1 MNNPLNVIGNN
12 HPKDGLFLVILNG
25 QYQWVFLALKKNH
38 KIFLQL
44 FGFLKS
50 FQYLCT
56 ESEQKEK
63 TMTEKDTNNSS
74 TSSVDKILSHQ
85 LFVVEKDP
93 IKDKAWEKQQEKA
106 LQQQS
111 PKVEVNEVVQES
123 HKPRMAEVYSND
135 LQTLKIWFDS
145 KQFTKELEESIRQL
159 PKTLF
164 SDDTIEYYI
173 QERVKKEE
181 EIMALA
187 LATV

>member
-1 MNNPLNVIGNN
+1 M
-12 HPKDGLFLVILNG
+12 
-25 QYQWVFLALKKNH
+25 A
-38 KIFLQL
+38 
-44 FGFLKS
+44 
-50 FQYLCT
+50 
-56 ESEQKEK
+56 EQDIK
-63 TMTEKDTNNSS
+63 NSS

-111 PKVEVNEVVQES
+111 HNVEVKEAVQET
-123 HKPRMAEVYSND
+123 HKPKMIDVSSND

-181 EIMALA
+181 EIMAMS

>member
-1 MNNPLNVIGNN
+1 M
-12 HPKDGLFLVILNG
+12 
-25 QYQWVFLALKKNH
+25 A
-38 KIFLQL
+38 
-44 FGFLKS
+44 
-50 FQYLCT
+50 
-56 ESEQKEK
+56 EQ
-63 TMTEKDTNNSS
+63 DINNSS

-111 PKVEVNEVVQES
+111 QKVEVKESVQET
-123 HKPRMAEVYSND
+123 HKPRMAEVYNTE
-135 LQTLKIWFDS
+135 LQTLRIWYDS

-164 SDDTIEYYI
+164 SEDTIEYYL
-173 QERVKKEE
+173 QERVNKEE
-181 EIMALA
+181 EIVAMS

>member
-1 MNNPLNVIGNN
+1 M
-12 HPKDGLFLVILNG
+12 
-25 QYQWVFLALKKNH
+25 A
-38 KIFLQL
+38 
-44 FGFLKS
+44 
-50 FQYLCT
+50 
-56 ESEQKEK
+56 
-63 TMTEKDTNNSS
+63 EKDINNYS

-111 PKVEVNEVVQES
+111 KKVEVKESVQET
-123 HKPRMAEVYSND
+123 HKPMIADVSSND
-135 LQTLKIWFDS
+135 IQTLMIWYDS
-145 KQFTKELEESIRQL
+145 KPFTKELEESIRQL

-164 SDDTIEYYI
+164 SEDTIEYYI

-181 EIMALA
+181 EIMSMA

>member
-1 MNNPLNVIGNN
+1 M
-12 HPKDGLFLVILNG
+12 
-25 QYQWVFLALKKNH
+25 A
-38 KIFLQL
+38 
-44 FGFLKS
+44 
-50 FQYLCT
+50 
-56 ESEQKEK
+56 EQ
-63 TMTEKDTNNSS
+63 DLNNSS

-111 PKVEVNEVVQES
+111 QKVEVNEAVQET
-123 HKPRMAEVYSND
+123 HKPRMSEVYNTD
-135 LQTLKIWFDS
+135 LQTLRIWYDS
-145 KQFTKELEESIRQL
+145 KQFTKYLEDSIRQL

-181 EIMALA
+181 EIMAME

>member
-1 MNNPLNVIGNN
+1 M
-12 HPKDGLFLVILNG
+12 
-25 QYQWVFLALKKNH
+25 A
-38 KIFLQL
+38 
-44 FGFLKS
+44 
-50 FQYLCT
+50 
-56 ESEQKEK
+56 
-63 TMTEKDTNNSS
+63 EKDTNNSS

-111 PKVEVNEVVQES
+111 QKVEVKEAVQET
-123 HKPRMAEVYSND
+123 HKPNMIDVSNTD

-145 KQFTKELEESIRQL
+145 KPFTKDLENSIRQL

-181 EIMALA
+181 EIMAIA

>member
-1 MNNPLNVIGNN
+1 
-12 HPKDGLFLVILNG
+12 
-25 QYQWVFLALKKNH
+25 
-38 KIFLQL
+38 
-44 FGFLKS
+44 
-50 FQYLCT
+50 
-56 ESEQKEK
+56 
-63 TMTEKDTNNSS
+63 MTEQDTINSS
-74 TSSVDKILSHQ
+74 TSSVEKILSHQ

-111 PKVEVNEVVQES
+111 QKVEVKEAVQET
-123 HKPRMAEVYSND
+123 HKPIMAEVYSND

-145 KQFTKELEESIRQL
+145 KQFTKELEDSIRQL

-164 SDDTIEYYI
+164 SDDTIEYYL

-181 EIMALA
+181 EIMAMA

>member
-1 MNNPLNVIGNN
+1 M
-12 HPKDGLFLVILNG
+12 
-25 QYQWVFLALKKNH
+25 A
-38 KIFLQL
+38 
-44 FGFLKS
+44 
-50 FQYLCT
+50 
-56 ESEQKEK
+56 EK
-63 TMTEKDTNNSS
+63 GINNSS

-111 PKVEVNEVVQES
+111 QKVEVNEVVQET
-123 HKPRMAEVYSND
+123 HNPKMADVSSND
-135 LQTLKIWFDS
+135 LQTLRIWYDS
-145 KQFTKELEESIRQL
+145 KQFTKELKESLRRL

-173 QERVKKEE
+173 QDRVKKEE
-181 EIMALA
+181 EIKALA

>member
-1 MNNPLNVIGNN
+1 MAE
-12 HPKDGLFLVILNG
+12 
-25 QYQWVFLALKKNH
+25 QY
-38 KIFLQL
+38 
-44 FGFLKS
+44 
-50 FQYLCT
+50 
-56 ESEQKEK
+56 
-63 TMTEKDTNNSS
+63 TNNSS

-111 PKVEVNEVVQES
+111 TKVEVNEAVKET
-123 HKPRMAEVYSND
+123 HKLKMIDVSSND
-135 LQTLKIWFDS
+135 IQTLRIWYNS
-145 KQFTKELEESIRQL
+145 KPFTNELKESLRQL

-181 EIMALA
+181 EIMAIA

>member
-1 MNNPLNVIGNN
+1 M
-12 HPKDGLFLVILNG
+12 
-25 QYQWVFLALKKNH
+25 A
-38 KIFLQL
+38 
-44 FGFLKS
+44 
-50 FQYLCT
+50 
-56 ESEQKEK
+56 EQ
-63 TMTEKDTNNSS
+63 DINNSS

-111 PKVEVNEVVQES
+111 QKIEVKEEVQET
-123 HKPRMAEVYSND
+123 HKPMIANVSNTD
-135 LQTLKIWFDS
+135 LQTLRIWFDS
-145 KQFTKELEESIRQL
+145 KQFTKDLEDIIRQL

>member
-1 MNNPLNVIGNN
+1 MAE
-12 HPKDGLFLVILNG
+12 
-25 QYQWVFLALKKNH
+25 QY
-38 KIFLQL
+38 
-44 FGFLKS
+44 
-50 FQYLCT
+50 
-56 ESEQKEK
+56 
-63 TMTEKDTNNSS
+63 TNNSS

-111 PKVEVNEVVQES
+111 QKVEVKEAVQET
-123 HKPRMAEVYSND
+123 HKPRMAEVYNTD
-135 LQTLKIWFDS
+135 LQTLRIWYDS
-145 KQFTKELEESIRQL
+145 KQLTKELEDSIRQL

-181 EIMALA
+181 EIVAMA

>member
-1 MNNPLNVIGNN
+1 M
-12 HPKDGLFLVILNG
+12 
-25 QYQWVFLALKKNH
+25 A
-38 KIFLQL
+38 
-44 FGFLKS
+44 
-50 FQYLCT
+50 
-56 ESEQKEK
+56 EQ
-63 TMTEKDTNNSS
+63 DINNSS

-111 PKVEVNEVVQES
+111 KKVEVKEAVQET
-123 HKPRMAEVYSND
+123 HKPMMAEVYNND
-135 LQTLKIWFDS
+135 LQTLKIWYDS
-145 KQFTKELEESIRQL
+145 KQFTKELEDSIRQL

-181 EIMALA
+181 EIMAIE
-187 LATV
+187 LATI

>member
-1 MNNPLNVIGNN
+1 M
-12 HPKDGLFLVILNG
+12 
-25 QYQWVFLALKKNH
+25 A
-38 KIFLQL
+38 
-44 FGFLKS
+44 
-50 FQYLCT
+50 
-56 ESEQKEK
+56 
-63 TMTEKDTNNSS
+63 EKDINISS

-111 PKVEVNEVVQES
+111 QKVEVKEAVQET
-123 HKPRMAEVYSND
+123 HKPRMADVYSND
-135 LQTLKIWFDS
+135 LQTLKIWYDS
-145 KQFTKELEESIRQL
+145 KPFTKELENVIRQL
-159 PKTLF
+159 PNTLF

-181 EIMALA
+181 EIMTMS

>member
-1 MNNPLNVIGNN
+1 
-12 HPKDGLFLVILNG
+12 
-25 QYQWVFLALKKNH
+25 
-38 KIFLQL
+38 
-44 FGFLKS
+44 
-50 FQYLCT
+50 
-56 ESEQKEK
+56 
-63 TMTEKDTNNSS
+63 MTVQDINNSS

-111 PKVEVNEVVQES
+111 QKVEINEVVQEA
-123 HKPRMAEVYSND
+123 HKPKMIDVSSND

-145 KQFTKELEESIRQL
+145 KQFTKELEDIIRQL
-159 PKTLF
+159 PKSLF

-181 EIMALA
+181 EINAMA

>member
-1 MNNPLNVIGNN
+1 M
-12 HPKDGLFLVILNG
+12 
-25 QYQWVFLALKKNH
+25 A
-38 KIFLQL
+38 
-44 FGFLKS
+44 
-50 FQYLCT
+50 
-56 ESEQKEK
+56 EQ
-63 TMTEKDTNNSS
+63 DINNSS

-111 PKVEVNEVVQES
+111 QKVEVKEAVNET
-123 HKPRMAEVYSND
+123 HKPMMAEVYNND
-135 LQTLKIWFDS
+135 LQTLRIWFDS
-145 KQFTKELEESIRQL
+145 KQFTNELKESIRQL

-164 SDDTIEYYI
+164 SDDTIEYYL

-181 EIMALA
+181 EIMAIA

>member
-1 MNNPLNVIGNN
+1 M
-12 HPKDGLFLVILNG
+12 
-25 QYQWVFLALKKNH
+25 A
-38 KIFLQL
+38 
-44 FGFLKS
+44 
-50 FQYLCT
+50 
-56 ESEQKEK
+56 EQ
-63 TMTEKDTNNSS
+63 DINNSS

-111 PKVEVNEVVQES
+111 QKFEVKEAVQET
-123 HKPRMAEVYSND
+123 HKPRMAEVYNTD
-135 LQTLKIWFDS
+135 LQTLRIWYDS
-145 KQFTKELEESIRQL
+145 KQFTKELEDSIRQL

-181 EIMALA
+181 EIMSMA
-187 LATV
+187 LATI

>member
-1 MNNPLNVIGNN
+1 M
-12 HPKDGLFLVILNG
+12 
-25 QYQWVFLALKKNH
+25 A
-38 KIFLQL
+38 
-44 FGFLKS
+44 
-50 FQYLCT
+50 
-56 ESEQKEK
+56 
-63 TMTEKDTNNSS
+63 EKDINNTS

-111 PKVEVNEVVQES
+111 PKVEVKEEVQET
-123 HKPRMAEVYSND
+123 HKPMMAEVYNTD

-145 KQFTKELEESIRQL
+145 KPFTKELKESIRQL

-181 EIMALA
+181 EIMAMA

>member
-1 MNNPLNVIGNN
+1 M
-12 HPKDGLFLVILNG
+12 GLFI
-25 QYQWVFLALKKNH
+25 ALKKNN
-38 KIFLQL
+38 KIFLQM
-44 FGFLKS
+44 FCFLKS

-63 TMTEKDTNNSS
+63 AMAEQDINNSS

-111 PKVEVNEVVQES
+111 QKVEVKEAVKETHNPNMIDVS
-123 HKPRMAEVYSND
+123 SND
-135 LQTLKIWFDS
+135 LQTLRIWYDS
-145 KQFTKELEESIRQL
+145 KPFTKDLENVIRQL
-159 PKTLF
+159 PNTLF
-164 SDDTIEYYI
+164 SDDTIEYYL

-181 EIMALA
+181 EFLAMA

>member
-1 MNNPLNVIGNN
+1 
-12 HPKDGLFLVILNG
+12 
-25 QYQWVFLALKKNH
+25 
-38 KIFLQL
+38 
-44 FGFLKS
+44 
-50 FQYLCT
+50 
-56 ESEQKEK
+56 
-63 TMTEKDTNNSS
+63 MTEKDTNNSS

-106 LQQQS
+106 LQQKSQN
-111 PKVEVNEVVQES
+111 VEVNEAVQET
-123 HKPRMAEVYSND
+123 HKPRMAEVYNTD
-135 LQTLKIWFDS
+135 LQTLRIWYDS
-145 KQFTKELEESIRQL
+145 KQFTKELEDSIRQL

-181 EIMALA
+181 EIMAIA

>member
-1 MNNPLNVIGNN
+1 MAEQDINN
-12 HPKDGLFLVILNG
+12 
-25 QYQWVFLALKKNH
+25 Y
-38 KIFLQL
+38 
-44 FGFLKS
+44 
-50 FQYLCT
+50 
-56 ESEQKEK
+56 
-63 TMTEKDTNNSS
+63 S

-111 PKVEVNEVVQES
+111 QKVEVKEVVKET
-123 HKPRMAEVYSND
+123 HKPMMAEVSSND

-145 KQFTKELEESIRQL
+145 KPFTKDLENVIRQL

-181 EIMALA
+181 EIMAMA

>member
-1 MNNPLNVIGNN
+1 M
-12 HPKDGLFLVILNG
+12 
-25 QYQWVFLALKKNH
+25 A
-38 KIFLQL
+38 
-44 FGFLKS
+44 
-50 FQYLCT
+50 
-56 ESEQKEK
+56 EQ
-63 TMTEKDTNNSS
+63 DINNSS

-106 LQQQS
+106 LQQKSQ
-111 PKVEVNEVVQES
+111 KVEVKEFVKET
-123 HKPRMAEVYSND
+123 HKPMMAEVYSND

-164 SDDTIEYYI
+164 SDDTIEYYL

-181 EIMALA
+181 EILAMA

>member
-1 MNNPLNVIGNN
+1 M
-12 HPKDGLFLVILNG
+12 
-25 QYQWVFLALKKNH
+25 A
-38 KIFLQL
+38 
-44 FGFLKS
+44 
-50 FQYLCT
+50 
-56 ESEQKEK
+56 
-63 TMTEKDTNNSS
+63 EKDINNSS

-106 LQQQS
+106 LKQQS
-111 PKVEVNEVVQES
+111 QKIEVKKSVQET
-123 HKPRMAEVYSND
+123 HKPMMAEVYNND
-135 LQTLKIWFDS
+135 LQTLRIWYDS
-145 KQFTKELEESIRQL
+145 KPFTKELEDSIRQL

-181 EIMALA
+181 EIMAMA